1 MQKNNQKPEKTL
13 SLPDLLDVHSVF
25 TTIQGEGP
33 FCGHAATF
41 VRLAGCNLQCPGC
54 DTNYTT
60 GRVMSSFQGV
70 LDRIIAE
77 KYKCKS
83 KSMLVVI
90 TGGEPFRQQA
100 TAKFCNFLVERGYKV
115 QIETNGVLEIDPFL
129 YSSVTVVCSPKTAK
143 LHPNNAKRIHSFKY
157 VINRDSINMEDG
169 LPIQALGHRATP
181 HVARPPEGF
190 SGPVYVQPM
199 DCQDEYLN
207 RRNVVACMD
216 IAQEHG
222 RILQIQVHKVIGA
235 E

>member
-1 MQKNNQKPEKTL
+1 MKNNQKPEKTL

-60 GRVMSSFQGV
+60 GRVMSSFEGILRQ
-70 LDRIIAE
+70 IIEE
-77 KYKCKS
+77 KRKS
-83 KSMLVVI
+83 NSRANLVVV

-100 TAKFCNFLVERGYKV
+100 TAKFCNFLVEQGYKV

-129 YSSVTVVCSPKTAK
+129 YASVTVVCSPKTAK
-143 LHPNNAKRIHSFKY
+143 LHPHNEKRIHAFKY
-157 VINRDSINMEDG
+157 VVNRNSVNHDDG
-169 LPIQALGHRATP
+169 LPIQALSHRASP
-181 HVARPPEGF
+181 HVARPPKGF
-190 SGPVYVQPM
+190 KGPVYIQPM
-199 DCQDEYLN
+199 DCQDDGMNALN
-207 RRNVVACMD
+207 TKACID
-216 IAQEHG
+216 IAHEHG
-222 RILQIQVHKVIGA
+222 HILQIQVHKVIGV